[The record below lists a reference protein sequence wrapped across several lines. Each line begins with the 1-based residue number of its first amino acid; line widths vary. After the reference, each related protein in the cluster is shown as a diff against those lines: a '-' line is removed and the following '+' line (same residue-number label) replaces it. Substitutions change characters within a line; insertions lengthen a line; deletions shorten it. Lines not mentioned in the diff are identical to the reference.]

1 MSTKEE
7 RAEETIEIKK
17 TIIINASPEVVFNAI
32 TSAKELTN
40 WFPNNAVF
48 EGRIGGQVRFSF
60 YKEHTTKHSEGIVK
74 EFVPNKKVSY
84 TWQPRDIPGFPEITV
99 TWELEEIDLHKTKV
113 ELVHCGFTG
122 REEGKLS
129 SKEYDQGWSYFLG
142 RLKDYCE
149 KGSN

>member
-1 MSTKEE
+1 MSTKVD

-17 TIIINASPEVVFNAI
+17 TIIINASSEVVFNAI
-32 TSAKELTN
+32 TSPTELTH
-40 WFPNNAVF
+40 WFPDNAVF

-60 YKEHTTKHSEGIVK
+60 YKEHSTKHSEGIVK

-84 TWQPRDIPGFPEITV
+84 TWQPGDKPGFPETTV
-99 TWELEEIDLHKTKV
+99 TWELEEINLQKTKV
-113 ELVHCGFTG
+113 ELVHSGFTG
-122 REEGKLS
+122 RGENKQS

-149 KGSN
+149 KESN